1 MATII
6 REPVRVQIGP
16 TVFIGSVHVRA
27 CASPDAQ
34 RTVLAHYV
42 EQLDKRL
49 RKLHSVMR
57 WHLVAHETAADAFSI
72 AVIFERAQM
81 AARLDNVAA
90 SFVRMLTINVASRN
104 GGESTEYTMARRA
117 WSDCGSAGFIFS
129 DCRPAPEGSYTAAV
143 SAVLSEAKRQAHAGK
158 TPRELSSTQP
168 PMLNKPSIN
177 QRAPGRQPHS
187 SLSAPPRQLA
197 GLQAGSTAAA
207 PRPPAGSH

>member
-6 REPVRVQIGP
+6 REPVRVQLGP
-16 TVFIGSVHVRA
+16 TVFVGSLHVRA
-27 CASPDAQ
+27 CASADAQ
-34 RTVLAHYV
+34 RTVLAHYI

-90 SFVRMLTINVASRN
+90 SFVRMLTINVASRD
-104 GGESTEYTMARRA
+104 GGAPVEYAMTRHA
-117 WSDCGSAGFIFS
+117 WSDCGSAGFIFA

-143 SAVLSEAKRQAHAGK
+143 SAALAEAKRQARAG
-158 TPRELSSTQP
+158 TMPHELSSMMP
-168 PMLNKPSIN
+168 PLLNKPSIN
-177 QRAPGRQPHS
+177 QRAPGGQPRQP
-187 SLSAPPRQLA
+187 A

-207 PRPPAGSH
+207 PRAPAGGH